1 MLRPNFKEF
10 VRKSGKANLIPVW
23 KKLPVGKE
31 TPPTVFSKI
40 DDGKHGFLLESTGR
54 DKHLSRYS
62 YVGSA
67 PSVIFKIKSGRAE
80 IIKNGRKTTCSV
92 SDPYKMLREFLFSY
106 KPAVD
111 KNLPI
116 FFGGLVGYLGYDLAL
131 HTHGLTASNPDE
143 LGLPDALL
151 FFVDNFII
159 FDHITNKLILLA
171 LARVDS
177 DPREAYKQAVRK
189 IGLLEQRLGRLSKK
203 RMKAKPEKTKVS
215 FQCNLGKEEFMC
227 MVKEIKGYI
236 KRNIVR
242 QVIVSRRLET
252 RIKVDPL
259 SIYTVLRQINPSPYM
274 FYLSCGDF
282 KLIGAS
288 PENLIKLEGSRVET
302 RPVASTHPRGK
313 TAKEDQELMGSL
325 ITSPKEISEHMMLF
339 DLCKEE
345 LTQVCEPGS
354 VRAGGIITIEKYSH
368 VMHLV
373 STIRAILR
381 EDKDSFDLLRTCFPS
396 ATISGVPKR
405 KAVELIEEVEPTRR
419 GPYTGSIGYISP
431 AGDLDF
437 GIIVRS
443 IIVKG
448 DRAYIPVGCGI
459 VAQSDPDS
467 EYRETAY
474 KAQAQLEA
482 IELAKV

>member
-1 MLRPNFKEF
+1 MLRPNLKEF
-10 VRKSGKANLIPVW
+10 IKKSRRANLIPVY
-23 KKLPVGKE
+23 KELPIGKE
-31 TPPTVFSKI
+31 TPHTVFSKI
-40 DDGKHGFLLESTGR
+40 DDGKYGFLLESAGR
-54 DKHLSRYS
+54 DKHLGRYS
-62 YVGSA
+62 YMGSD

-80 IIKNGRKTTCSV
+80 IIKNERKTTCSV
-92 SDPYKMLREFLFSY
+92 SDPYKMLREFLFGH

-116 FFGGLVGYLGYDLAL
+116 FFGGLVGYFGYDLAL

-151 FFVDNFII
+151 FFVGNSII
-159 FDHITNKLILLA
+159 FDRIKKRLILLT

-177 DPREAYKQAVRK
+177 DPRKAYKQAVRK
-189 IGLLEQRLGRLSKK
+189 IGLLEQRLGRPSKK
-203 RMKAKPEKTKVS
+203 RMKTKPEKTKVS
-215 FQCNLGKEEFMC
+215 FRCNLGKEEFMS
-227 MVKEIKGYI
+227 MVKKTKRYI

-252 RIKVDPL
+252 RIKIDPL
-259 SIYTVLRQINPSPYM
+259 SIYSVLCQINPSPYM

-313 TAKEDQELMGSL
+313 TAKEDQELMEFL

-339 DLCKEE
+339 DICKKE
-345 LTQVCEPGS
+345 LAQVCEPDS
-354 VRAGGIITIEKYSH
+354 ICKKEIMAIEKYSH

-405 KAVELIEEVEPTRR
+405 KAMELIEEVEPTRR

-467 EYRETAY
+467 EYRETAF
-474 KAQAQLEA
+474 KAQAQLKA
-482 IELAKV
+482 IELAEV

>member
-1 MLRPNFKEF
+1 MLHPNFKEF
-10 VRKSGKANLIPVW
+10 VRKSGEANLIPVW
-23 KKLPVGKE
+23 KELSVGKE
-31 TPPTVFSKI
+31 TPFTVFSKI
-40 DDGKHGFLLESTGR
+40 GDGKYGFLLESAGR
-54 DKHLSRYS
+54 DKRLSRYS
-62 YVGSA
+62 YMGSD
-67 PSVIFKIKSGRAE
+67 PPVIFKIKSGRAE
-80 IIKNGRKTTCSV
+80 IIKNGKKTICSAP
-92 SDPYKMLREFLFSY
+92 DPYKMLREFLFGY
-106 KPAVD
+106 TPAVD

-151 FFVDNFII
+151 FFVDNSII
-159 FDHITNKLILLA
+159 FDHIKKKLILLS

-177 DPREAYKQAVRK
+177 DPREAYKQAARK
-189 IGLLEQRLGRLSKK
+189 IGLLEKRLGGPSKK
-203 RMKAKPEKTKVS
+203 RMKTKFKKTKVF
-215 FQCNLGKEEFMC
+215 FQCNLNKEEFMR
-227 MVKEIKGYI
+227 MVKEIKGHI
-236 KRNIVR
+236 QKNNVH

-259 SIYTVLRQINPSPYM
+259 NIYSALREINPSPYM
-274 FYLSCGDF
+274 FYLNCGDF

-288 PENLIKLEGSRVET
+288 PENLIKLEDNRVET
-302 RPVASTHPRGK
+302 RPVASTRPRGK
-313 TAKEDQELMGSL
+313 TNKEDIESMRDL

-339 DLCKEE
+339 DLCKKE
-345 LTQVCEPGS
+345 LAQVCELGS
-354 VRAGGIITIEKYSH
+354 IHAEGIMTIEKYSH

-381 EDKDSFDLLRTCFPS
+381 EDKDAFDLLRTCFPS

-405 KAVELIEEVEPTRR
+405 KAMELIEGVEPTRR
-419 GPYTGSIGYISP
+419 GPYTGAMGYISP

-474 KAQAQLEA
+474 KAQAQIKAL
-482 IELAKV
+482 ELAKV

>member
-1 MLRPNFKEF
+1 MLHPNFKKF

-23 KKLPVGKE
+23 KELPVGKE
-31 TPPTVFSKI
+31 TLPTVFSKI
-40 DDGKHGFLLESTGR
+40 DDGKYGFLLESAGR

-62 YVGSA
+62 YTGSD

-80 IIKNGRKTTCSV
+80 IIKNGKKTTRPV
-92 SDPYKMLREFLFSY
+92 SDLCKMLREFLFGY

-116 FFGGLVGYLGYDLAL
+116 FFGGLVGYFGYDLAL
-131 HTHGLTASNPDE
+131 HAHGLTASNPDE
-143 LGLPDALL
+143 LGLPDALI

-159 FDHITNKLILLA
+159 FDHIKKKLILLA

-189 IGLLEQRLGRLSKK
+189 IGLLEQRLGRPSKK
-203 RMKAKPEKTKVS
+203 RMKTKHEKTKVS
-215 FQCNLGKEEFMC
+215 FQCNLGKEEFMR

-236 KRNIVR
+236 KRNVVR

-259 SIYTVLRQINPSPYM
+259 SIYTVLREINPSPYM
-274 FYLSCGDF
+274 FYLNCGNF

-288 PENLIKLEGSRVET
+288 PENLVKLEDNRVET
-302 RPVASTHPRGK
+302 RPVASTRPRGK
-313 TAKEDQELMGSL
+313 TNKEDNESMRDL
-325 ITSPKEISEHMMLF
+325 ITSPKEMSEHMMLF
-339 DLCKEE
+339 DLCKKE
-345 LTQVCEPGS
+345 LAQVCELGS
-354 VRAGGIITIEKYSH
+354 IRAEEIMTIEKYSH

-381 EDKDSFDLLRTCFPS
+381 EDKDAFDLLRTCFPS

-405 KAVELIEEVEPTRR
+405 KAMELIGEVEPTRR

-443 IIVKG
+443 IMVKG
-448 DRAYIPVGCGI
+448 DRVYIPVGCGI
-459 VAQSDPDS
+459 VARSDPDS

-474 KAQAQLEA
+474 KAKAQLKA